1 MSKTSYIK
9 FQDITKCYK
18 NTVALDN
25 LSLDIN
31 KGEIFGYIGPNGAGK
46 TTTIKILVGLITE
59 FQGEIFIDNI
69 PLINAK
75 KKLHE
80 KLGYLPQEVGFQ
92 EWRTINHALKTFGK
106 LSGIDSNSL
115 EERIRYSLKLLGLS
129 DVRNKKI
136 KHLSGGMIQK
146 LRLSQA
152 ILNNPKILV
161 LDEPLSG
168 LDPSS
173 RYQVKNMIKE
183 LAKKEVT
190 ILFSSHILSDVEDFA
205 TKIGIINKGRI
216 LKIGSP
222 KDFQKDYDIGKIIE
236 IEYAKSISS
245 LPNFNNLDCIE
256 NIENFVNKQRIQI
269 KVDSNLDFSISKILK
284 VIIEN
289 QLNIR
294 HFNLIKPSLEDIY
307 IKLVEE
313 DDIK

>member
-294 HFNLIKPSLEDIY
+294 HFNLIRPSLEDIY